1 MTRQHKKKKKRTA
14 QRERDIFY
22 AEEGQLYGKVLRMLG
37 NSRCELLLSNG
48 MTSIGEIRGRLKHR
62 VWVRL
67 NDLVLV
73 SVRDFQDSR
82 VDIIGVYSDAQ
93 ARTVM
98 DVENISFGD
107 EPEETDEIV
116 FDDI

>member
-22 AEEGQLYGKVLRMLG
+22 AEDGQVYGKVLRMLG

-73 SVRDFQDSR
+73 SVRDFQDNR

-93 ARTVM
+93 ARTVI
-98 DVENISFGD
+98 DVENITFGD
-107 EPEETDEIV
+107 EPAEADDIV